1 MRKCPTEIQTLIDK
15 REEGVEELAILS
27 HYWHQHSADSSTP
40 SLRSSSLCEVS
51 EPQSAYQQVGSMPIV
66 SPALFK
72 SFSDVPFPAPLD
84 ERFTFIDLFAGIGGF
99 RIAAQS
105 LGGRCVYSSEW
116 DEQARK
122 SYFINY
128 GEYPFGDITL
138 EKTKS
143 YIPKTFDLLCA
154 GFPCQSFS
162 IAGHRKG
169 FEEARGTLFFEIAE
183 ILSRHRPKAFFL
195 ENVKGLLS
203 HDRGNTIKTILHIL
217 RDELHYFVPDPQIV
231 SAQDFG
237 LPQKRERVFILGFR
251 PDQEGEKFAYPRPTG
266 PQRSFGDV
274 KEENEVSVKY
284 YLSTQYLD
292 TLRKHK
298 ARHQA
303 RGNGFGYEVIADGEL
318 ANTIVVGGMGRERNL
333 VIDHRL
339 QNFVPITHIVGEV
352 NREGLRRMT
361 PREWARLQGFPD
373 QYIIGVSDSIAYK
386 QFANSVAIPAVQ
398 ATMREVLECIQL
410 DKESY
415 GVEGK

>member
-1 MRKCPTEIQTLIDK
+1 MRKIPAEIQALIEQ

-27 HYWHQHSADSSTP
+27 HYWHQHSADSSMP
-40 SLRSSSLCEVS
+40 SLESASLCEVS
-51 EPQSAYQQVGSMPIV
+51 EPLSDYQQLGSIPIV
-66 SPALFK
+66 SSVLFK
-72 SFSDVPFPAPLD
+72 NFSEVPFPAPID

-128 GEYPFGDITL
+128 GDYPFGDITL

-143 YIPKTFDLLCA
+143 YIPPTFDLLCA

-183 ILSRHRPKAFFL
+183 ILRRHRPKAFFL
-195 ENVKGLLS
+195 ENVKGLLN

-217 RDELHYFVPDPQIV
+217 RDELHYVVPDPQIV

-237 LPQKRERVFILGFR
+237 IPQKRERVFILGFR
-251 PDQEGEKFAYPRPTG
+251 SDQEGEKFAYPRPTG

-284 YLSTQYLD
+284 YLSTQYID

-303 RGNGFGYEVIADGEL
+303 RGNGFGYEVIADDEV

-373 QYIIGVSDSIAYK
+373 QYIIGVSDSVAYK

-398 ATMREVLECIQL
+398 ATMREVLKCIQL

-415 GVEGK
+415 GVERE